1 MNHNSP
7 IVIKTSKLF
16 KPKGNQGVSG
26 RSSLDTP
33 VSSFYK
39 TLLRNQSHQKALDKP
54 KAKKKSNKPTKSSEQ
69 LKLRR
74 NSFENNARLQT
85 ERNLTRI
92 TSWKFLD
99 SGLQAQPKG
108 KASCPLKVPQK
119 SIPEKIAT
127 SPYTKTKSFSR
138 LDQQKQEDDDLKR
151 SNNRQ

>member
-16 KPKGNQGVSG
+16 KPKGNQGVTG
-26 RSSLDTP
+26 RSSLDTH

-39 TLLRNQSHQKALDKP
+39 TLLKNQSHLKPLDKP
-54 KAKKKSNKPTKSSEQ
+54 KALKKSKKPTKSSEQ

-119 SIPEKIAT
+119 SIPEKIAL
-127 SPYTKTKSFSR
+127 SPFTKTKSISR
-138 LDQQKQEDDDLKR
+138 LDQQKH
-151 SNNRQ
+151 